1 MMSCGKRVLLAVAV
15 LSFASATWDAAA
27 AQTKLLRFP
36 DIHGDRVVFTY
47 AGDLWLA
54 PSTGGMAVRLTAHPG
69 LELFARFSP
78 DGQWIA
84 FTGQYDGDE
93 QVYVVS
99 AGGGVPQQLTYYP
112 ARGPLPP
119 RWGYDNQVYGWTPD
133 GSAVLVRSLRD
144 GWDLSDSRLYM
155 VSLDGGLPAAL
166 PMPVSGAGDLSP
178 DGNQVVYSPLFRDF
192 RSWKRYQGGWAQDLW
207 IFDLETNQAE
217 NVIRNPRSDR
227 DPMWLGD
234 RIVFNSD
241 RSGTL
246 NLYSYDPATRET
258 APITQHS
265 QWDVRWPSADYEGNV
280 VYELG
285 GELQV
290 LNVASG
296 QSRGIS
302 INVPDDGLAMRPS
315 HIRVRGNLEGWNLSP
330 KGERAIFVARGDVF
344 TAPIENGPTRN
355 LTKSSNAHDRLAAWS
370 PDGAKIAYVSDV
382 SGEEEIYLI
391 NQDGSG
397 EPERMTNGNE
407 GMIFGVEWSPD
418 GERLAYV
425 DKNGKLYVLD
435 VESKRVQEIADE
447 RNGLLGGGTWS
458 PKGGHIAFTLQDLSG
473 FSSIY
478 IWSVEDGQVRRV
490 TGEYFN
496 EFNPAWDPEGNY
508 LYFIADRE
516 YAPMIGSFEWNYVVD
531 RESYIYALALREDV
545 KHPFPPKS
553 DEVTVGKDEG
563 DEGGEE
569 GEGEEEDTDEDGYIS
584 IDFDGLAQRVARVPV
599 EADNYGGLAA
609 NKGNLIYVRGTPFYY
624 GRSSGSSPAIIVYS
638 LEDQEATTLVEGSGS
653 YALSSDGSKMLVRE
667 GSNFNLY
674 DASPSG
680 KSSKKTVSTSSLAV
694 DRVPTEEWEQIFGEV
709 WRRFRDFFYV
719 SNMHGYD
726 WGELR
731 RQYQP
736 LLQHVAHR
744 SDLNYVLSEMVAE
757 LNVSHAYITGGDFEI
772 PDRPR
777 FALPGARFEL
787 DQGTDR
793 YRISQIFRGQNEED
807 RYRSPLTEIGVDVRV
822 GDYVLAINGAELT
835 GSENPYRMLSNKAGQ
850 LITLTVNISPSF
862 DGSREVK
869 YRPISDETSLKYLN
883 WVEANRDRVNEM
895 TDGSVAYMHIPDMG
909 ANGIREFIKWY
920 YGQINKEGMIID
932 VRGNGGGNVSAMLIQ
947 RLSREVLALGYQRLR
962 EDATTYPT
970 TVYHGH
976 LVALLNETS
985 ASDGD
990 IFPAMFKQ
998 AGLGPLIGKRSWGG
1012 VTGITGYGP
1021 LIDGGGVNVPQFGWA
1036 NAEGEWAIENYGVEP
1051 DITVEN
1057 DPQSLLAGGDPQLER
1072 AIEEVLRRMREDP
1085 RTLPPRPVAPI
1096 KR

>member
-1 MMSCGKRVLLAVAV
+1 MS
-15 LSFASATWDAAA
+15 
-27 AQTKLLRFP
+27 
-36 DIHGDRVVFTY
+36 
-47 AGDLWLA
+47 
-54 PSTGGMAVRLTAHPG
+54 
-69 LELFARFSP
+69 
-78 DGQWIA
+78 
-84 FTGQYDGDE
+84 
-93 QVYVVS
+93 
-99 AGGGVPQQLTYYP
+99 
-112 ARGPLPP
+112 
-119 RWGYDNQVYGWTPD
+119 
-133 GSAVLVRSLRD
+133 
-144 GWDLSDSRLYM
+144 
-155 VSLDGGLPAAL
+155 
-166 PMPVSGAGDLSP
+166 
-178 DGNQVVYSPLFRDF
+178 
-192 RSWKRYQGGWAQDLW
+192 
-207 IFDLETNQAE
+207 
-217 NVIRNPRSDR
+217 
-227 DPMWLGD
+227 
-234 RIVFNSD
+234 
-241 RSGTL
+241 
-246 NLYSYDPATRET
+246 
-258 APITQHS
+258 
-265 QWDVRWPSADYEGNV
+265 
-280 VYELG
+280 
-285 GELQV
+285 
-290 LNVASG
+290 
-296 QSRGIS
+296 
-302 INVPDDGLAMRPS
+302 
-315 HIRVRGNLEGWNLSP
+315 
-330 KGERAIFVARGDVF
+330 
-344 TAPIENGPTRN
+344 
-355 LTKSSNAHDRLAAWS
+355 
-370 PDGAKIAYVSDV
+370 
-382 SGEEEIYLI
+382 
-391 NQDGSG
+391 
-397 EPERMTNGNE
+397 
-407 GMIFGVEWSPD
+407 
-418 GERLAYV
+418 
-425 DKNGKLYVLD
+425 
-435 VESKRVQEIADE
+435 
-447 RNGLLGGGTWS
+447 
-458 PKGGHIAFTLQDLSG
+458 
-473 FSSIY
+473 
-478 IWSVEDGQVRRV
+478 
-490 TGEYFN
+490 
-496 EFNPAWDPEGNY
+496 
-508 LYFIADRE
+508 
-516 YAPMIGSFEWNYVVD
+516 GSFEWNYVVD

-638 LEDQEATTLVEGSGS
+638 LEDQEATTLVEGSGG

-680 KSSKKTVSTSSLAV
+680 KSSKKTVSTSGLAV
-694 DRVPTEEWEQIFGEV
+694 DRVPMEEWEQIFGEV

-1085 RTLPPRPVAPI
+1085 RALPPRPVAPI

>member
-1 MMSCGKRVLLAVAV
+1 MLVGKRTFLTLVFLL
-15 LSFASATWDAAA
+15 LMSATWNTAS

-54 PSTGGMAVRLTAHPG
+54 PSTGGTAIRLTAHPG

-99 AGGGVPQQLTYYP
+99 ADGGVPRQLTYYP

-144 GWDLSDSRLYM
+144 GWDLSDSRLYT
-155 VSLDGGLPAAL
+155 VSLDGGLPTTL

-192 RSWKRYQGGWAQDLW
+192 RSWKRYEGGWAQDLW
-207 IFDLETNQAE
+207 IFNLQTNEAE
-217 NVIRNPRSDR
+217 NIIRSPRSDR
-227 DPMWLGD
+227 DPIWLGD

-246 NLYSYDPATRET
+246 NLYSYDPASSET
-258 APITQHS
+258 SLLTQHS
-265 QWDVRWPSADYEGNV
+265 DWDVRWPSADYEGNV

-296 QSRGIS
+296 ESRAIS
-302 INVPDDGLAMRPS
+302 IRVPDDGLAMRPS
-315 HIRVRGNLEGWNLSP
+315 HIRVSDNLEGWGLSP
-330 KGERAIFVARGDVF
+330 KGERAVFVARGDVF

-355 LTKSSNAHDRLAAWS
+355 LTKSSNAHDRLATWS
-370 PDGAKIAYVSDV
+370 PDGTKIAYVSDV
-382 SGEEEIYLI
+382 SGEQEIYLI
-391 NQDGSG
+391 DQDGSG
-397 EPERMTNGNE
+397 DPERMTNGNE
-407 GMIFGVEWSPD
+407 GMIFALRWSPD
-418 GERLAYV
+418 GERLAYT
-425 DKNGKLYVLD
+425 DKNGKLYVVE
-435 VESKRVQEIADE
+435 VESKRVREIADQ
-447 RNGLLGGGTWS
+447 RNGLIGGGTWS
-458 PKGGHIAFTLQDLSG
+458 PKGGHIAFTLQDASG

-478 IWSVEDGQVRRV
+478 IWSVEDGQVRRI

-496 EFNPAWDPEGNY
+496 EFSPAWGAEGDY
-508 LYFIADRE
+508 LYYIADRE

-545 KHPFPPKS
+545 EHPFPPKS
-553 DEVTVGKDEG
+553 DEVTVDT
-563 DEGGEE
+563 DD
-569 GEGEEEDTDEDGYIS
+569 EEEDEEEESEGEDENGYVS
-584 IDFDGLAQRVARVPV
+584 IDFDGLAERVARVPIG
-599 EADNYGGLAA
+599 ADNYGGLSV
-609 NKGNLIYVRGTPFYY
+609 NEGNLIYVKGTPFYY
-624 GRSSGSSPAIIVYS
+624 GRGAGSRPEIIVYS
-638 LEDQEATTLVEGSGS
+638 LEDQEATTLVEGSGG
-653 YALSSDGSKMLVRE
+653 YALSADGSKMLVRE
-667 GSNFNLY
+667 SGSFNLY
-674 DASPSG
+674 NASPSG
-680 KSSKKTVSTSSLAV
+680 KSSKKTVSTSALAV
-694 DRVPTEEWEQIFGEV
+694 DRVPMEEWQQIFGEV

-726 WGELR
+726 WDALR
-731 RQYQP
+731 SQYEP
-736 LLQHVAHR
+736 LLEHVAHR

-757 LNVSHAYITGGDFEI
+757 LNVSHAYISGGDFEI

-787 DQGTDR
+787 DRGANR
-793 YRISQIFRGQNEED
+793 YRISQIFSGQNEED
-807 RYRSPLTEIGVDVRV
+807 RYRSPLTEIGVDVNV
-822 GDYVLAINGAELT
+822 GDYVLAIDGEELT
-835 GSENPYRMLSNKAGQ
+835 GNTNPYQVLRNKAGQ
-850 LITLTVNISPSF
+850 PITLTVNSSSDF
-862 DGSREVK
+862 NGSREVT
-869 YRPISDETSLKYLN
+869 YRPIRDETSLKYLS
-883 WVEANRDRVNEM
+883 WVEANRARVNEA
-895 TDGSVAYMHIPDMG
+895 TDGSVGYMHIPDMG
-909 ANGIREFIKWY
+909 ANGIREFVKWY
-920 YGQINKEGMIID
+920 YGQIHKGGLIVD

-962 EDATTYPT
+962 EDATTYPG
-970 TVYHGH
+970 TVFRGH

-990 IFPAMFKQ
+990 IFPAMFRQ
-998 AGLGPLIGKRSWGG
+998 ADLGPLIGKRSWGG
-1012 VTGITGYGP
+1012 VIGITGYGP

-1036 NAEGEWAIENYGVEP
+1036 NAEGQWAIENRGVEP

-1057 DPQSLLAGGDPQLER
+1057 DPQSLIAGGDPQLER
-1072 AIEEVLRRMREDP
+1072 AIEEVLRRMQDDP
-1085 RTLPPRPVAPI
+1085 RALPPRPVAPI